1 MGKEGGGGGGG
12 GGSSYKEKLLGE
24 IQGAFE
30 HAFAIE
36 IDMETEAES
45 DDKTSDL
52 EAGIVAVNLSG
63 ERKSSI

>member
-1 MGKEGGGGGGG
+1 MGKEGG

-24 IQGAFE
+24 ILGAFE

-52 EAGIVAVNLSG
+52 EAAIVAVNLSG